1 MVSDGRHSEREIF
14 VSVLSLGSA
23 AEREA
28 QLKKV
33 CAGQPKLLNRV
44 RSLLEA
50 SEIEDG
56 LLDTPTLASGMSVDG
71 SVVTEGPG
79 AIIGRYKLLEKIGEG
94 GMAIVYMAEQE
105 RPVRRKVALKIIRL
119 GMDTKGVI
127 ARFEAERQ
135 ALAMMEHPGIAKVF
149 DGGATETGRPYFV
162 MELVQGVPITEYC
175 DAHQLNTAQRLRLFI
190 QVCQAIQHAHQKG
203 IIHRD
208 VKPSNILVAL
218 HDGVAIPKVID
229 FGVAKATEQRL
240 TDATLFTQFQALIGT
255 PAYMSPEQAQM
266 GGIDVDTRSDIYAL
280 GVLLYELLTGRT
292 PFEAKDLLRTGL
304 DEYRR
309 TIREKEPA
317 RPSTRVATLGRTELL
332 EIAARRQTESARLV
346 RLLATDLDWIVL
358 KCLEKD
364 RTRRYETASGLVMDI
379 QRYLD
384 GEAVLARPPSTL
396 YRLRKFVRRNKA
408 VAAVAAIVVLAAM
421 VSVRQAVRATRAER
435 EQSRLRTVAQA
446 ALRLEAHQRQ
456 RAEAEQMAALR
467 RAYNS
472 DMNLVQ
478 QALAAHNYGRVV
490 GLLSRYQPE
499 VEAPDFRQWEWRYF
513 WNQSRSE
520 AAFAFPRQ
528 PEAVRE
534 VTISPNGRVLAT
546 STMGGVVTLWDLMGR
561 SAVAR
566 LDEPGVNG
574 RALVF
579 SSNGALMAIPIE
591 RGRRQSSVQIWAVA
605 RRALKT
611 EFPFEG
617 RIQALAFTTDDAELL
632 ILGDDMGIHVRDLES
647 GQTASRPAPQRS
659 PRGWALAQPVF
670 SGSRDAVA
678 FVDGSRIRIVDTL
691 TGTERAEAE
700 AFEGGTASLA
710 LSGDGKMLAVGPSFA
725 EMATYIKLI
734 STETGEEIGR
744 LTGHV
749 SWVPG
754 LAFTAN
760 GQRLVSSGADQ
771 TVRIWDLAART
782 ETGALHGH
790 LSEVYCVAVSP
801 DGHTLVSG
809 CKDGTLFE
817 WDARRIEH
825 KQRFETLPIA
835 VTAVEFLP
843 DGAGLLSVNTDGT
856 VSLWETKTLRE
867 AESVAALGR
876 DVDRLLISSDG
887 SRVIAGT
894 RRGELRILD
903 WATRLVVATVGEGRG
918 RDRRMTPIGLIDDDR
933 TLVAMRGGSTVC
945 LVDLAS
951 LQTIQEWTIE
961 GGGPWFRSAPA
972 LSPDGRLLV
981 TPEFDGQ
988 MTLLDLGTGQMQFVE
1003 ARQPWGVS
1011 DMAFSPDGALLV
1023 TSSAEGT
1030 INLWDLR
1037 QRPITDVLRGH
1048 LIGVEAV
1055 AFSPDGQRLASGSQG
1070 DEAVKLWDVATW
1082 HEVGTLTGEG
1092 LMKGGLKFSPDGKLL
1107 AAINSQGQAHLWR
1120 APPLDEIGESESG
1133 ADRLSSSSQRAAL
1146 PEP

>member
-1 MVSDGRHSEREIF
+1 MVSDGKHSEREIF
-14 VSVLSLGSA
+14 LSVLSLGSA
-23 AEREA
+23 GEREA
-28 QLKKV
+28 HLKKV
-33 CAGQPKLLNRV
+33 CAGRPKLLNRV

-50 SEIEDG
+50 NEIEDG
-56 LLDTPTLASGMSVDG
+56 LLDTPTLASGMSADG
-71 SVVTEGPG
+71 SGVTEGPG
-79 AIIGRYKLLEKIGEG
+79 AIIGRYKLLERIGEG

-105 RPVRRKVALKIIRL
+105 SPVRRKVALKIIRL

-175 DAHQLNTAQRLRLFI
+175 DAHKLNTARRLRLFI
-190 QVCQAIQHAHQKG
+190 QACQAIQHAHQKG

-208 VKPSNILVAL
+208 IKPSNILVEV
-218 HDGVAIPKVID
+218 HDGAAVPKVID

-266 GGIDVDTRSDIYAL
+266 GGIDVDTRADIYAL

-364 RTRRYETASGLVMDI
+364 RTRRYETASGLAMDI

-384 GEAVLARPPSTL
+384 GEPVLARPPSRL

-408 VAAVAAIVVLAAM
+408 IAAVAAIVVLAAM
-421 VSVRQAVRATRAER
+421 VSTRQAVRATRAER
-435 EQSRLRTVAQA
+435 EQSRLRTVAQS
-446 ALRLEAHQRQ
+446 ALYQEAHQRQ

-490 GLLSRYQPE
+490 GLLNRYQPTD
-499 VEAPDFRQWEWRYF
+499 AQPDFRQWEWRYF

-546 STMGGVVTLWDLMGR
+546 STMGGVVKLWDLTGR
-561 SAVAR
+561 SEVVR
-566 LDEPGVNG
+566 LEEPGLNG

-579 SSNGALMAIPIE
+579 SGDGTLIAIPVE
-591 RGRRQSSVQIWAVA
+591 RGRRRSSVQIWTVA
-605 RRALKT
+605 GRTVKA
-611 EFPFEG
+611 EFPFDG
-617 RIQALAFTTDDAELL
+617 RIQALAFSSDDTKLL
-632 ILGDDMGIHVRDLES
+632 ILGDDMAVHAWDFDGRQLE
-647 GQTASRPAPQRS
+647 SRPAPRA
-659 PRGWALAQPVF
+659 PRGWALARPVF
-670 SGSRDAVA
+670 SPHRDAVA
-678 FVDGSRIRIVDTL
+678 FVDGARIRVTDTL
-691 TGTERAEAE
+691 TGADRTEAE

-710 LSGDGKMLAVGPSFA
+710 ISPDGKMLAAGPSFT

-734 STETGEEIGR
+734 STESGEEIGR

-754 LAFTAN
+754 LAFTPD
-760 GQRLVSSGADQ
+760 GTQLVSSGADQ
-771 TVRIWDLAART
+771 TVRIWDLPT
-782 ETGALHGH
+782 ETEAAALHGH

-809 CKDGTLFE
+809 CKDGTLFG
-817 WDARRIEH
+817 WDKRQIEH
-825 KQRFETLPIA
+825 RHRLETLPVP
-835 VTAVEFLP
+835 VTALEFLP
-843 DGAGLLSVNTDGT
+843 DGRGILSVQADGT
-856 VSLWETKTLRE
+856 VSLWETETLRE
-867 AESVAALGR
+867 VESIAALGQ

-887 SRVIAGT
+887 SHVIAGT

-903 WATRLVVATVGEGRG
+903 WATRLVIASLKEPRG
-918 RDRRMTPIGLIDDDR
+918 RDGRMTPVGLIDEDR
-933 TLVAMRGGSTVC
+933 TLVAMKGGSTVC

-951 LQTIQEWTIE
+951 LQTIQEQTIE
-961 GGGPWFRSAPA
+961 GAGSWFRSAPV

-988 MTLLDLGTGQMQFVE
+988 MAFLDLATGQTQIVK

-1011 DMAFSPDGALLV
+1011 DMAFSPDGDLLV

-1030 INLWDLR
+1030 INLWNLK
-1037 QRPITDVLRGH
+1037 QREVVDVLRGH

-1092 LMKGGLKFSPDGKLL
+1092 LMKGGLRFSPDGRLL
-1107 AAINSQGQAHLWR
+1107 AAINAQGQAHLWR
-1120 APPLDEIGESESG
+1120 APPLDEIGKAPTA
-1133 ADRLSSSSQRAAL
+1133 ADGFSSSSQRAVL
-1146 PEP
+1146 VEP